1 MSMNENN
8 NTTKKVRKASVIVG
22 DKIAETVY
30 DPVHKKTAF
39 ATFVEGKVAYSEVLS
54 TNDGDVYPLDAKND
68 IVSKNVVLLPSGA
81 TEYGTEAE
89 LIQEIQTFIHK
100 YLDITPM
107 FERIAA
113 YYAMFTWLYD
123 RFYEL
128 PYLRAIGD
136 FGSGKTRFLQVI
148 GCVCYRPIVMGGAT
162 TPSPIFRILN
172 ELKGTLVL
180 DEADFKSSEM
190 SDDIVKI
197 LNSGYQQGI
206 SVLRSEGK
214 GTFEVKAYDV
224 FSPKVIATRE
234 TFNDKALES
243 RFLVE
248 EMGHSTLRTDIPR
261 RLSDEFYNE
270 SRNIR
275 NKLLM
280 WRFKNFNKELKFDDA
295 PIEGIHPRLHQIIIP
310 LLTIIDSEEMKT
322 SLKEFVQKY
331 NQELIAD
338 RGLSRESDV
347 VFAILKLERERKVD
361 TLTVK
366 EITDEVNREID
377 LADEDLH
384 TRKVGWILRARLQ
397 LKTYKNRRG
406 FTLSLS
412 KNKDKLIFW
421 KDRYGITEADLSGE
435 CVNDVNVA
443 EGIDVNKVNF

>member
-1 MSMNENN
+1 MNENN
-8 NTTKKVRKASVIVG
+8 NTTKRIRKASVIVG
-22 DKIAETVY
+22 DKIGETVY
-30 DPVHKKTAF
+30 DPINKKTAF
-39 ATFVEGKVAYSEVLS
+39 ATYVEDKVAY
-54 TNDGDVYPLDAKND
+54 TDIIGTPYGDVYPLDPKND
-68 IVSKNVVLLPSGA
+68 LVDKKVVLLPSGA
-81 TEYGTEAE
+81 VEYGTEAK

-100 YLDITPM
+100 HLDITPM
-107 FERIAA
+107 FEKIAA
-113 YYAMFTWLYD
+113 YYAMFSWLYD
-123 RFYEL
+123 RFHEV

-148 GCVCYRPIVMGGAT
+148 GSICYRPIFTGGAT

-172 ELKGTLVL
+172 DLKGTLVL

-197 LNSGYQQGI
+197 LNTGYQQGI

-214 GTFEVKAYDV
+214 GVFEVKAYDV

-234 TFNDKALES
+234 TFKDKALES

-248 EMGHSTLRTDIPR
+248 VMGNGTLRTDIPR

-280 WRFKNFNKELKFDDA
+280 WRFRNFYKELKFDDA
-295 PIEGIHPRLHQIIIP
+295 PMEGIHPRLHQIIIP

-322 SLKEFVQKY
+322 SLKEFVKKY
-331 NQELIAD
+331 NQELIAE
-338 RGLSRESDV
+338 RGLDRESDV
-347 VFAILKLERERKVD
+347 VYSILKLERERKID

-366 EITDEVNREID
+366 EITEEVNKEID
-377 LADEDLH
+377 LMDEPLH

-406 FTLSLS
+406 YTLSVS
-412 KNKDKLIFW
+412 KNKDKLVFW

-435 CVNDVNVA
+435 GVNDVNVA
-443 EGIDVNKVNF
+443 EGIDVNSVNF

>member
-1 MSMNENN
+1 MNENN
-8 NTTKKVRKASVIVG
+8 NTKKQVRKASVIVG

-30 DPVHKKTAF
+30 DPVLKKTQF
-39 ATFVEGKVAYSEVLS
+39 ATFTDGKVAYVEAI
-54 TNDGDVYPLDAKND
+54 TFNKEDIYPLDAKND
-68 IVSKNVVLLPSGA
+68 IVSKNVVLLPSLA

-113 YYAMFTWLYD
+113 YYAVFSWLFD
-123 RFYEL
+123 RFNEV

-148 GCVCYRPIVMGGAT
+148 GSVCYRPIFTGGAT

-197 LNSGYQQGI
+197 LNSGYQSGI
-206 SVLRSEGK
+206 AVLRSEGK
-214 GTFEVKAYDV
+214 GVFEVKAYDV

-248 EMGHSTLRTDIPR
+248 EMGRGTLRTDIPR
-261 RLSDEFYNE
+261 RLSDEFYEE
-270 SRNIR
+270 SRGIR

-280 WRFKNFNKELKFDDA
+280 WRFRNFNKPLVFDDA
-295 PIEGIHPRLHQIIIP
+295 PFEGIHPRLHQIIIP
-310 LLTIIDSEEMKT
+310 LLTIIESEEMKN

-338 RGLSRESDV
+338 RGMSWESDII
-347 VFAILKLERERKVD
+347 FAILKMEREKKID
-361 TLTVK
+361 SMTVK
-366 EITDEVNREID
+366 EITDSVNNEMD
-377 LADEDLH
+377 LSDETLQ

-397 LKTYKNRRG
+397 LKTYKTRKG
-406 FTLSLS
+406 YTLSLS

-435 CVNDVNVA
+435 CVNDVNVVETPIETA
-443 EGIDVNKVNF
+443 NIGF

>member
-8 NTTKKVRKASVIVG
+8 NTTKRIRKASVIVG
-22 DKIAETVY
+22 DKIGETIY
-30 DPVHKKTAF
+30 DPVHKKTGF
-39 ATFVEGKVAYSEVLS
+39 ATFVEDKVAYTEIIG
-54 TNDGDVYPLDAKND
+54 TPYGDVYPLDPKND
-68 IVSKNVVLLPSGA
+68 LVDKKVVLLPSCA
-81 TEYGTEAE
+81 VEYGTEAE
-89 LIQEIQTFIHK
+89 LIKEIQDFIHK

-123 RFYEL
+123 RFHEV

-148 GCVCYRPIVMGGAT
+148 GSVCYRPIFTGGAT

-172 ELKGTLVL
+172 DLKGTLVL

-197 LNSGYQQGI
+197 LNTGYQQGI

-214 GTFEVKAYDV
+214 GVFEVKAYDV

-234 TFNDKALES
+234 TFKDKALES

-248 EMGHSTLRTDIPR
+248 VMGNGTLRTDIPR

-280 WRFKNFNKELKFDDA
+280 WRFRNFHKELKFDDA
-295 PIEGIHPRLHQIIIP
+295 PMEGIHPRLHQIIIP

-331 NQELIAD
+331 NQELIAE
-338 RGLSRESDV
+338 RGLDRESDV
-347 VFAILKLERERKVD
+347 VYSILKLERERKID

-366 EITDEVNREID
+366 EITEEVNKEID
-377 LADEDLH
+377 LMDEPLH
-384 TRKVGWILRARLQ
+384 TRKIGWILRARLQ

-406 FTLSLS
+406 YTLSIS
-412 KNKDKLIFW
+412 KNKDKLTFW
-421 KDRYGITEADLSGE
+421 KDRYGITEADLSCEG
-435 CVNDVNVA
+435 VNDVNVA
-443 EGIDVNKVNF
+443 EGIDVNQVNF